1 MDTLM
6 WLSFITAWRVR
17 RRLRKLNPGGVRVF
31 DDTERLVL
39 LVQGKDMPS
48 VEPVL
53 RELTSGGMK
62 VILVVETR
70 HKDDLPVAIP
80 GCYPILQLHTSWLWN
95 RPTRQFLDSFDNND
109 GDVLLDVSITRSL
122 PLLYL
127 ALHSRAAFKIGVAK
141 DEENPFHLQ
150 ILIPAHRPDSE
161 TDAGPNPLGK
171 IKPDAGEL
179 LKNALFY
186 WKKIGVKEN
195 NL

>member
-1 MDTLM
+1 MCF
-6 WLSFITAWRVR
+6 SFITEWRVR
-17 RRLRKLNPGGVRVF
+17 RRLRKLEPEGFRAF
-31 DDTERLVL
+31 DDTGRLVL

-48 VEPVL
+48 VLPVL
-53 RELTSGGMK
+53 RELTSGGKK
-62 VILVVETR
+62 VTLVVESR
-70 HKDDLPVAIP
+70 HKGDLPVAIP
-80 GCYPILQLHTSWLWN
+80 GVYPILQLHTSWLWG

-109 GDVLLDVSITRSL
+109 GDVLLDVSTTRSL
-122 PLLYL
+122 SLLYL

-150 ILIPAHRPDSE
+150 ILMPAHRPDNE
-161 TDAGPNPLGK
+161 VDAPEPSAGK